1 MAVITCHFLSDCL
14 QRIVPFTAVLPVDQT
29 PEGNY
34 EPGAPMQT
42 LYLLHGLL
50 GDHTDWLVRTRIE
63 ELAMQNN
70 LAVIMP
76 AGENSFYVDWPITDH
91 RDYGRF
97 IGEELPAFTRRLFH
111 LSDRR
116 EDTYIA
122 GLSMGGYGALRN
134 GLVYNEVFGRIIALS
149 SAAHIFEMD
158 PADPAYDVHHALGVL
173 GDLEVARGTN
183 MNPRVAAADLM
194 ARHAAD
200 PSVPVPE
207 IFMAC
212 GTTDTLLPPN
222 RILRDYFREIGMHV
236 DYYEDA
242 YGHEWDF
249 WNLMINKAIREW
261 LPLTRAENL
270 LDSGHVHA

>member
-29 PEGNY
+29 FAGNY
-34 EPGAPMQT
+34 EPATPMRT

-76 AGENSFYVDWPITDH
+76 AGENAFYIDWTVLSH

-97 IGEELPAFTRRLFH
+97 LGEELPAFTRRLFH

-116 EDTYIA
+116 EDTYIG
-122 GLSMGGYGALRN
+122 GLSMGGFGALRN
-134 GLVYNEVFGRIIALS
+134 GLVYNETYGRIIALS
-149 SAAHIFEMD
+149 SAAQIFEVSPTD
-158 PADPAYDVHHALGVL
+158 PNYDVFHELDVI
-173 GDLEVARGTN
+173 GDLEAARQTN
-183 MNPRVAAADLM
+183 VNPRVAAADLM
-194 ARHAAD
+194 QRHAAD
-200 PSVPVPE
+200 PSVPVPQL
-207 IFMAC
+207 FMAC
-212 GTTDTLLPPN
+212 GTNDSLLAPN
-222 RILRDYFREIGMHV
+222 HVLRDYFRELGISV

-249 WNLMINKAIREW
+249 WNLMITKAIREW
-261 LPLTRAENL
+261 LPLSKASDIV
-270 LDSGHVHA
+270 DSGHVHV